1 MKLQE
6 ALAERK
12 SFMKFIV
19 LSLLVIAILSVGL
32 ALHYYCSAIE
42 QATNPS
48 IRAEYQSVYDYEKK
62 QFTSGFYS
70 FMNKFGLLCW
80 WLLAVTA
87 VISILLGVVFSRGSL
102 FLPRF

>member
-32 ALHYYCSAIE
+32 ALAIE

-87 VISILLGVVFSRGSL
+87 IISILLGIVFSRGSL